1 MRWQRDQMQALAQ
14 QQQLALAQAQ
24 AQAQATAPQY
34 LAQAQSQ
41 SQEQGQQQ
49 QQQQQQGGL
58 VVWPWQQLFGASPDD
73 GLIYPCVHAG
83 GRGRGASVRAKTR
96 R

>member
-14 QQQLALAQAQ
+14 QQQLALAQ